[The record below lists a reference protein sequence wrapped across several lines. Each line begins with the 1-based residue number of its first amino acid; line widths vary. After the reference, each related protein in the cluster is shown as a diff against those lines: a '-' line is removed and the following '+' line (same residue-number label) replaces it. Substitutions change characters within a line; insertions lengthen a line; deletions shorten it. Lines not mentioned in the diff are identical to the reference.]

1 MKSRFLKMN
10 ISEKYRSIRKQT
22 VDFCSHLQPEDYA
35 IQVVKFASPPKWHL
49 AHTTWFFETF
59 ILVPNVNNYQVFNPN
74 FNFLFN
80 SYYNNVGDRILQNNR
95 GNMSR
100 PSTEEIYA
108 YRNYVDEKMQN
119 FLITA
124 NDKKTLDMVTL
135 GLNHEQQHQ
144 ELLVTDVKY
153 MLGHNP
159 LFPILQKDYNLTN
172 DTNRENDSFKIT
184 EGVYEIGYQ
193 GIDFCYDNELGIHK
207 VYVPNFEINKNLV
220 TNGEYLEFMEAGGYS
235 DFNLWLDDGWSWIN
249 NNQIGAPM
257 YWHKKDGEWFY
268 YTLSGLEKVNKNA
281 LLCHINYYEAS
292 AFAEW
297 KRMRLPTEFEW
308 EVASKEFQWGKRWEW
323 TNSAYLAYPDFKKEN
338 GAVGE
343 YNGKFMSNRMV
354 LRGASVATSK
364 NHSRNTYRNFFT
376 PSERWQFTGIRL
388 AK

>member
-1 MKSRFLKMN
+1 MMN
-10 ISEKYRSIRKQT
+10 ISKKYQTIRKQT
-22 VDFCSHLQPEDYA
+22 VDFCNHLQPEDFA
-35 IQVVKFASPPKWHL
+35 IQVVQFASPAKWHL

-59 ILVPNVNNYQVFNPN
+59 ILLPNVKDYTVFNPN

-100 PSTEEIYA
+100 PSTDEIFA
-108 YRNYVDEKMQN
+108 YRSYVDEKMHN
-119 FLITA
+119 FLQGEH
-124 NDKKTLDMVTL
+124 DKKILDLVVL

-159 LFPILQKDYNLTN
+159 LFPVFHNNYNLVH
-172 DTNRENDSFKIT
+172 DTNLEVESAKIT

-193 GIDFCYDNELGIHK
+193 GNDFCYDNELGIHK
-207 VYVPNFEINKNLV
+207 VYLPDFEINKHLV
-220 TNGEYLEFMEAGGYS
+220 TNGEFLEFMEAGGYS

-249 NNQIGAPM
+249 KNQINAPM
-257 YWHKKDGEWFY
+257 YWHKIEGEWHY
-268 YTLSGLEKVNKNA
+268 YTLAGLQKVDRNA
-281 LLCHINYYEAS
+281 ILSHINYYEAN

-297 KRMRLPTEFEW
+297 KGMRLPTEFEW
-308 EVASKEFQWGKRWEW
+308 EIASQQFNWGKRWEW
-323 TNSAYLAYPDFKKEN
+323 TNSAYLAYPNFKKEN